1 MGLTDLVSLNFNIL
15 ESGAFNDLHNLRTLK
30 LQENKFDEINVEIF
44 NKLAYVDDLD
54 LSWNSITEFDRHKLA
69 EIRTLKE

>member
-44 NKLAYVDDLD
+44 NKLDKKHDFLPHANAIQTQ
-54 LSWNSITEFDRHKLA
+54 SQIFQS
-69 EIRTLKE
+69 